1 MGIYVFSLY
10 ARVRDNMALMSKL
23 YKRLIK
29 KQAVKD
35 PKVNVTAKESND
47 QRPTLDHITSEFD
60 NCSDLTHRS
69 YPELNVDL
77 LYFSHLVGNEELK
90 REVLDPLANVRE
102 EELPQLF
109 KQSQFSKSDSSKEVV
124 KGLLDGMLAIFYKKD
139 IYLIGIANPPSR
151 SINQSETE
159 TFITGPHD
167 SFVESAITNLAQ
179 IRKRVKSSHLKVV
192 KLGVGL
198 KSP

>member
-1 MGIYVFSLY
+1 
-10 ARVRDNMALMSKL
+10 MALMSKL